1 MKNNFFYQ
9 VAGHRF
15 RLSFSNESLEEDSL
29 TNYAP
34 FRVSKEIGDCLFS
47 LSIVDNLSDEL
58 DYKQVGQFD
67 NDIAFIGVFK
77 PDNGSFRFR
86 IAYPGSRD
94 YCTMDT
100 DAAFRVAQVKLPAGD
115 KHRFF
120 CLNNCLMLLYAFS
133 TANLDTL
140 MMHAS
145 VIKNET
151 DGFIFL
157 GKSGTGKS
165 THSRLWLDYIEGSEL
180 LNDDNP
186 VVRIIDGNPIV
197 YGTPWSGKTPCYRN
211 EKALLKGIVKLEQA
225 PQNQIK
231 ALSLLQAYAIV
242 FPACSS
248 MRWEEE
254 IASGIHRTVEK
265 LVSTVP
271 CYRLYCLPDKAAAE
285 LSATTIKGA

>member
-1 MKNNFFYQ
+1 MKNNFFYE

-15 RLSFSNESLEEDSL
+15 WLSCANDFFGEDSL
-29 TNYAP
+29 MNYTP
-34 FRVSKEIGDCLFS
+34 FLVFEEPTDWLFH
-47 LSIVDNLSDEL
+47 LSIIEDIHENPA
-58 DYKQVGQFD
+58 YKKVGQFD
-67 NDIAFIGVFK
+67 NDIAAIGVFK
-77 PDNGSFRFR
+77 SDDGAFRFR
-86 IAYPGSRD
+86 IAYPGTTD

-100 DAAFRVAQVKLPAGD
+100 DAAFREARVKLPTID
-115 KHRFF
+115 KFRFF

-145 VIKNET
+145 VIKNGS
-151 DGFIFL
+151 DGFLFL

-165 THSRLWLDYIEGSEL
+165 THSRLWLKYIEGSEL

-186 VVRIIDGNPIV
+186 VIRIVDGIPMV
-197 YGTPWSGKTPCYRN
+197 YGSPWSGKTACYRN

-231 ALSLLQAYAIV
+231 KLSLLQAYAIV

-248 MRWEEE
+248 MRWEEQ
-254 IASGIHRTVEK
+254 IASGVHHTVEK
-265 LVSTVP
+265 LVGFVG
-271 CYRLYCLPDKAAAE
+271 CYRLLCLPDKAAAD
-285 LSATTIKGA
+285 LSASTIKG